1 MAMLNNQRVH
11 VKAWNKGRM
20 HKIFIPVWH
29 VAKENRRYQISQ
41 EKTSHYT
48 LHPQF
53 YAIQV
58 SAGRIHW
65 LVEPFDSS
73 VWIQNLQGQASFLAC
88 LKIGW
93 LPKFWCLTTSFF
105 PSHWKNW
112 GSLYFILR
120 QTQLISVK
128 KNSVITSYTAWFSE
142 RDSPLILIILN
153 IVGII
158 PNLSSV
164 NHRLS
169 VIPLR
174 SQSFHG

>member
-11 VKAWNKGRM
+11 VNAWNKGRM

-48 LHPQF
+48 LHPQI

-93 LPKFWCLTTSFF
+93 LPKCWCLTTSFCSLHIEKNGVHCTPFRDEPNWSQVILPGF
-105 PSHWKNW
+105 PN
-112 GSLYFILR
+112 GIPR
-120 QTQLISVK
+120 
-128 KNSVITSYTAWFSE
+128 WFW
-142 RDSPLILIILN
+142 
-153 IVGII
+153 
-158 PNLSSV
+158 SS
-164 NHRLS
+164 S
-169 VIPLR
+169 T
-174 SQSFHG
+174 

>member
-11 VKAWNKGRM
+11 VNAWNKGRM

-48 LHPQF
+48 LHPQI

-93 LPKFWCLTTSFF
+93 LPKLWCLTTSFF
-105 PSHWKNW
+105 PLHIEKNGVHCTPFW
-112 GSLYFILR
+112 DKPNHKLYCLVFR
-120 QTQLISVK
+120 TGFPV
-128 KNSVITSYTAWFSE
+128 
-142 RDSPLILIILN
+142 DSDHPQH
-153 IVGII
+153 
-158 PNLSSV
+158 S
-164 NHRLS
+164 
-169 VIPLR
+169 
-174 SQSFHG
+174 